1 MPITL
6 RGTIPRPST
15 LKLTDKALMRDV
27 GLMAIRAIQART
39 RQGRDSSGQPFRP
52 YSPGY
57 AKRKAAEVGASST
70 PNLTVSGDMLNALQI
85 VEVTDATVTLGW
97 LR

>member
-6 RGTIPRPST
+6 KQTLPRPST
-15 LKLTDKALMRDV
+15 LKLTDKALMREI

-39 RQGRDSSGQPFRP
+39 RQGRDSSGQPFRS

-57 AKRKAAEVGASST
+57 AKRKAESGTGTGTV
-70 PNLTVSGDMLNALQI
+70 NLTVSGDMLNALQI
-85 VEVTDATVTLGW
+85 VDVTDDAVTLGW
-97 LR
+97 MR